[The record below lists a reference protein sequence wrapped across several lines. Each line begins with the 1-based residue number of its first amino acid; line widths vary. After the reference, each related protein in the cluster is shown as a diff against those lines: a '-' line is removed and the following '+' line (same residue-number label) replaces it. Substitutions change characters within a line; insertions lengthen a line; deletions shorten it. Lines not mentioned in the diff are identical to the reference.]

1 MLILYLSLCCA
12 ALNPYKL
19 HSAAPPQPRRKR
31 PPREVTVPV
40 AAASNPKPRPPPVQ
54 SKENQAEGGAA
65 AEGAAAEEGEKYR
78 PAPEILPLPPAMA
91 KLGPGQGLGCEAA
104 EGSLVPSRKR
114 EYKPCGKHTEGK
126 RPLYAIGFNFM
137 DARYYDVFATV
148 GGNRVSHRLLSL
160 SLLSSFFVSS

>member
-1 MLILYLSLCCA
+1 M
-12 ALNPYKL
+12 KKREQQ
-19 HSAAPPQPRRKR
+19 PQ
-31 PPREVTVPV
+31 E
-40 AAASNPKPRPPPVQ
+40 
-54 SKENQAEGGAA
+54 EE
-65 AEGAAAEEGEKYR
+65 EEAAEEGEKC
-78 PAPEILPLPPAMA
+78 PAKPDFLPLPPVMA

-148 GGNRVSHRLLSL
+148 GGNRVSHRLFSL
-160 SLLSSFFVSS
+160 VVLLFFLIDVRGVLGDEMARESYDFWAGC

>member
-1 MLILYLSLCCA
+1 MH
-12 ALNPYKL
+12 N
-19 HSAAPPQPRRKR
+19 
-31 PPREVTVPV
+31 
-40 AAASNPKPRPPPVQ
+40 
-54 SKENQAEGGAA
+54 KENQAEGKVAE
-65 AEGAAAEEGEKYR
+65 EGAATEEGEKYR
-78 PAPEILPLPPAMA
+78 AEPEILPLPPAMA

-148 GGNRVSHRLLSL
+148 GGNRVSRRLLSL
-160 SLLSSFFVSS
+160 VVLFLFLPEVWGVLVD

>member
-1 MLILYLSLCCA
+1 V
-12 ALNPYKL
+12 
-19 HSAAPPQPRRKR
+19 H
-31 PPREVTVPV
+31 
-40 AAASNPKPRPPPVQ
+40 
-54 SKENQAEGGAA
+54 KENQAEGEAA
-65 AEGAAAEEGEKYR
+65 AEGGATEEGEKYR
-78 PAPEILPLPPAMA
+78 AEPEILPLPPAMA

-148 GGNRVSHRLLSL
+148 GGNRVSHRLLPL
-160 SLLSSFFVSS
+160 VVLFCFFLRFGEFLMIKNG